1 MMKRAIAFD
10 IGDRRIG
17 VAVSDPFNEY
27 AIPCETYFR
36 TRSFDGDVA
45 AIAKIARDKGA
56 DVIVCGLP
64 LNADGTES
72 VQTEKT
78 RRFIEALE
86 TLVGR
91 PVEREDERFT
101 TVQARETQMAGGV
114 KRDRRKQTV
123 DSIAASYILESY
135 LSRAKKAEKERTIN
149 GGEPL
154 GGERKT
160 MDQRNLT
167 EDEEY
172 EDNIIELE
180 DDEGN
185 TERYLHIGTI
195 EYRGQWYCFFQKA
208 EPESEEEEDE
218 VVEFLLEG
226 EGEDQRL
233 VPLED
238 EALMDEVFAEFCNQY
253 EQYEDSE
260 DAMRLE
266 KEED

>member
-1 MMKRAIAFD
+1 
-10 IGDRRIG
+10 
-17 VAVSDPFNEY
+17 
-27 AIPCETYFR
+27 
-36 TRSFDGDVA
+36 
-45 AIAKIARDKGA
+45 
-56 DVIVCGLP
+56 
-64 LNADGTES
+64 
-72 VQTEKT
+72 
-78 RRFIEALE
+78 
-86 TLVGR
+86 
-91 PVEREDERFT
+91 
-101 TVQARETQMAGGV
+101 
-114 KRDRRKQTV
+114 
-123 DSIAASYILESY
+123 
-135 LSRAKKAEKERTIN
+135 
-149 GGEPL
+149 
-154 GGERKT
+154 